1 MVKETWHYTWT
12 EYIAAL
18 LKKADMEYNSAIFFI
33 FLFVFLCVYFLLR
46 SPRIKKRWILAGIA
60 VANPAAMGY
69 NGILLVKSKGP
80 NLPSANK
87 RRFVSEERM
96 FQYG

>member
-33 FLFVFLCVYFLLR
+33 VLFVFLCVYFLLR
-46 SPRIKKRWILAGIA
+46 SPRIKKRWILAGNLVFISG
-60 VANPAAMGY
+60 PAG
-69 NGILLVKSKGP
+69 
-80 NLPSANK
+80 LPRGS
-87 RRFVSEERM
+87 
-96 FQYG
+96 